1 MFDIFSSSSTASFHS
16 SGHNTY
22 RFEIMYL
29 DSDVSV
35 VFDPSLI
42 ECSLGGIMMIYDKS
56 HTYSHVMIEGLMIF

>member
-22 RFEIMYL
+22 RFEIMYI

-35 VFDPSLI
+35 AFYPSQI
-42 ECSLGGIMMIYDKS
+42 ECSLRGIVMIDVKS
-56 HTYSHVMIEGLMIF
+56 HTYCYGMIEGVMIL